1 MNELLIGIDWSQSHY
16 DVAVIASDG
25 VLLTQFRISKT
36 QSGFGQLAEKIDK
49 FGLPSNNCHIGLETA
64 HNILIDFL
72 WSRQYSVYVVAPSI
86 VNSSRGRFGSSGAY
100 TDARDAHLIADL
112 LRTDWI
118 RFAPWRP
125 DSELVTTMKTKLAQ
139 VTNMTKLIT
148 GQTNRLRAILLRV

>member
-16 DVAVIASDG
+16 DAAVLASDG
-25 VLLTQFRISKT
+25 VLLTQFCISKT
-36 QSGFGQLAEKIDK
+36 HSGFNQLAEKIDK

-64 HNILIDFL
+64 HNVLIDFL

-125 DSELVTTMKTKLAQ
+125 DSELV
-139 VTNMTKLIT
+139 V
-148 GQTNRLRAILLRV
+148 